1 MKNETASSSNAFDE
15 IREILIKDFYVSL
28 KAFIQ
33 IWVTS
38 VMFTNDDRT
47 SKLQHRFQEKK
58 TFALTEFEPMTFSC

>member
-1 MKNETASSSNAFDE
+1 MKNETASSSNASDD

-38 VMFTNDDRT
+38 VNYTNDDRA

-58 TFALTEFEPMTFSC
+58 TFACTEFEPMTFSC